1 MSANSAQHPKE
12 RLYGER
18 IIAADETVEGI
29 GRIVTGIVLAPS
41 VPVHWWI
48 AFAGACGLI
57 GLFAAS
63 LVHLWAA
70 NAATP
75 VVSALAIASYDWWV
89 GIAHGSLLVS
99 AVLLLAGVE
108 WRCAVIRIAE
118 TVALLGAIVAGFYA
132 LLPLGRPGW
141 LDPALPWRGTVGLLP
156 PFGSPAAWDATGLAC
171 CIVVC
176 AGLWYVGLLP
186 DLATLRGGAIEAA
199 QVQAKDGR
207 AGRLPSLL
215 RARVFSLLAVGWRGS
230 AVQWQRW
237 IEAYR
242 AIALLGALLVIVLQA
257 GAAVELAGSAPPG
270 RHDTL
275 LPVTLLVGAVLSG
288 VGITGAVIVVVRDVY
303 GLGGLITQ
311 RHLDV
316 LARMILVLGLA
327 SLYCHVTAS
336 LSTLLYGDAFAQEI
350 VLRGFDGDLAWV
362 FWTIVVCGL
371 LPVQVFW
378 LPRARRSGLLV
389 AGVGALVAIGAYADH
404 VMFLVVSLRNE
415 GVPLATEASGPAIGD
430 IVTFAGSIGLFLALL
445 LLVLRSLPIVSIAQ
459 TRQLAIAHNEPET
472 LETTPVTERPDH
484 IAAPIGRIGAV
495 FASEKA
501 LAAAVNALLG
511 RDRSLRLDACGPVPM
526 PSVFEALR
534 PAEHPIRRTALV
546 SSLTGGFGFLALCL
560 AGALWLSPL
569 GTGAR
574 LRASWPFFVLPSVAV
589 ALMTGT
595 LAILVALLVR
605 SRLPQR
611 SAFSEGIGF
620 PRTSKSR
627 FRLTAEIRSGTD
639 DAERIAQRLAGLPA
653 DAGLPSAITKVPR

>member
-1 MSANSAQHPKE
+1 MSANPVQHPKQ

-29 GRIVTGIVLAPS
+29 GRTVTGIVLAPS
-41 VPVHWWI
+41 PPVHWWI

-57 GLFAAS
+57 VVFAVS
-63 LVHLWAA
+63 LVHLWAG

-141 LDPALPWRGTVGLLP
+141 LDPALPWRGAVGLLP

-186 DLATLRGGAIEAA
+186 DLATLRDGAVEAA
-199 QVQAKDGR
+199 QARAKGDG
-207 AGRLPSLL
+207 AGRPPSLL

-257 GAAVELAGSAPPG
+257 GASVELAGSAPPG

-288 VGITGAVIVVVRDVY
+288 VGITGALIVVIRAVY
-303 GLGGLITQ
+303 ALGGLITR

-316 LARMILVLGLA
+316 LSRMILVLGLA
-327 SLYCHVTAS
+327 SLYCHVAET
-336 LSTLLYGDAFAQEI
+336 LSTLLHGDAVARGI
-350 VLRGFDGDLAWV
+350 VARGVDGDLAWIS
-362 FWTIVVCGL
+362 WTIVVCGL

-378 LPRARRSGLLV
+378 LPRARRSGLLI
-389 AGVGALVAIGAYADH
+389 ALVGALVAIGTYADH
-404 VMFLVVSLRNE
+404 VMLLVVSLQSE
-415 GVPLATEASGPAIGD
+415 AVPLPADANVPGIGD
-430 IVTFAGSIGLFLALL
+430 VVTFAGSIGLFLALL

-459 TRQLAIAHNEPET
+459 TRQLAIAHNAPEAT
-472 LETTPVTERPDH
+472 AAVAAGPDDTDV
-484 IAAPIGRIGAV
+484 PIRQIGAA
-495 FASEKA
+495 FATEKS
-501 LAAAVNALLG
+501 LAAAVSALLG
-511 RDRSLRLDACGPVPM
+511 RDRGFRLDACGPVPM
-526 PSVFEALR
+526 PGVFAALR
-534 PAEHPIRRTALV
+534 PVEHPIRRTALV
-546 SSLTGGFGFLALCL
+546 SSLAGGFGFLALCL

-574 LRASWPFFVLPSVAV
+574 LQASWPFFVLPSVAV
-589 ALMTGT
+589 ALATGT
-595 LAILVALLVR
+595 LAILVTLLVR

-611 SAFSEGIGF
+611 STAIEGPGF
-620 PRTSKSR
+620 PRSGRNR
-627 FRLTAEIRSGTD
+627 FRLTAEIRDGMD
-639 DAERIAQRLAGLPA
+639 DAERIARRLAGLPA
-653 DAGLPSAITKVPR
+653 DAGRPSAMRRVPR